1 MIRVTFFA
9 LVILTCAPCFAAPD
23 AARTALHD
31 GWMVQSSCKALEAGK
46 VISTAGFHP
55 QGWYKA
61 SVPSTVLAAQ
71 VASGEFP
78 DPYFGMNLR
87 KIPGTSYPIG
97 GMFSILPMPADSPY
111 ACSWWYRTTFSLPS
125 GFAHR
130 TVWLHFGGINYR
142 ANIWLNGHKLAGSD
156 ELAGA
161 YRIYEFD
168 ATELIATGKNALA
181 VEAFAPSETDLA
193 INWWDWNPT
202 PPDKNM
208 GLWGE
213 VYMTSSGAVSVR
225 HPQVVTHFSDSSLQM
240 ARLTVM
246 AELHNSSGQTVSGF
260 MEAVVDR
267 ARLSQPVTLQ
277 PGETRSVSFTA
288 DQFPQLLVK
297 NPRLWWPAG
306 MGQPYLHP
314 ASVRFLIGSSM
325 SDEQPFRF
333 GIREVTSELTD
344 KGYRLFRV
352 NGRKLLIRGGGWAPD
367 MLLRQSSQRLK
378 DEFAYVLGMNLNT
391 IRLEGKME
399 TDEFFDLADQY
410 GVLVMAGWCCC
421 DIWEE
426 WDKWPPQNVEI
437 AANSLREQILRMRSH
452 PSLLAWLNASD
463 NPPPPRVEQAYID
476 VLKSAA
482 WPNPS
487 LSSASDAST
496 PLTGASGVK
505 MTGPYDY
512 EPPSY
517 WLTDHK
523 YGGAYGFNTETS
535 PGPAVPVEQS
545 LRKFIPADRLWPAKD
560 NPVWQYHAGGERFQN
575 LDIFTEAMNA
585 TYGSPSD
592 LRDYGVKA
600 QAMAYDGERAMFEAY
615 GRNKYTSTGV
625 IQWMLNNAWPSMIW
639 HLYDYYLQ
647 PAGGYFG
654 TRKANEPLHVQYSY
668 DDRSVVAVNSTLEP
682 ARGLIVMASA
692 YDFDLNELWSRKSS
706 LDLDPDGVTTAF
718 AVPPLAREDPAV
730 YFIRLKLLDSAGK
743 VLSSNF
749 YWLPAKPATIAFDRT
764 TDTNFTPIAV
774 QEDMTM
780 LNRLPQV
787 RLEAKGSIHR
797 GPAGYEV
804 VVTVSNPT
812 KNLAFQVHAEIQ
824 SGGLEVLP
832 VLWDDNYLELMPGE
846 SRLLTARYSHADA
859 LGRHASLHVD
869 GWNIEPATIE
879 LSLK

>member
-1 MIRVTFFA
+1 
-9 LVILTCAPCFAAPD
+9 
-23 AARTALHD
+23 
-31 GWMVQSSCKALEAGK
+31 
-46 VISTAGFHP
+46 
-55 QGWYKA
+55 
-61 SVPSTVLAAQ
+61 
-71 VASGEFP
+71 
-78 DPYFGMNLR
+78 
-87 KIPGTSYPIG
+87 
-97 GMFSILPMPADSPY
+97 
-111 ACSWWYRTTFSLPS
+111 
-125 GFAHR
+125 
-130 TVWLHFGGINYR
+130 
-142 ANIWLNGHKLAGSD
+142 
-156 ELAGA
+156 
-161 YRIYEFD
+161 
-168 ATELIATGKNALA
+168 
-181 VEAFAPSETDLA
+181 
-193 INWWDWNPT
+193 
-202 PPDKNM
+202 
-208 GLWGE
+208 
-213 VYMTSSGAVSVR
+213 
-225 HPQVVTHFSDSSLQM
+225 
-240 ARLTVM
+240 
-246 AELHNSSGQTVSGF
+246 
-260 MEAVVDR
+260 
-267 ARLSQPVTLQ
+267 
-277 PGETRSVSFTA
+277 
-288 DQFPQLLVK
+288 
-297 NPRLWWPAG
+297 
-306 MGQPYLHP
+306 
-314 ASVRFLIGSSM
+314 
-325 SDEQPFRF
+325 
-333 GIREVTSELTD
+333 
-344 KGYRLFRV
+344 
-352 NGRKLLIRGGGWAPD
+352 
-367 MLLRQSSQRLK
+367 
-378 DEFAYVLGMNLNT
+378 VLGMNLNT

-399 TDEFFDLADQY
+399 TEEFFDLADQY

-804 VVTVSNPT
+804 VVTLSNPT